1 MKQFLF
7 FTREG
12 FTFDPHHKEIS
23 NMQILG
29 DGRGDDVLE
38 AFVNFKRDQDYLLER
53 GFKEVIA
60 VQYVGDM
67 IRHLEL

>member
-7 FTREG
+7 FTTEG
-12 FTFDPHHKEIS
+12 FTFDPNHKELH

-29 DGRGDDVLE
+29 DGMGNDILE
-38 AFVNFKRDQDYLLER
+38 AFVSFKRNQSYLLEY
-53 GFKEVIA
+53 GFKELIA
-60 VQYVGDM
+60 VEYVGDM